1 MLTDDLTTF
10 DYVVLAILLVSIL
23 VSLARGAVREVLAL
37 AGWIVAFMV
46 ASSFTAA
53 LAPMLPSVIGGEYF
67 RSLLAFA
74 ALFLATLLAMGLIA
88 MLISVLVRS
97 VGLGFAD
104 RVLGSL
110 FGFARG
116 LLVVLMIVL
125 AAGFTA
131 LPQEAFWRKAV
142 LSRHLEAAAMMVLPW
157 LPQELSQRINYV
169 RLKHKQ

>member
-1 MLTDDLTTF
+1 
-10 DYVVLAILLVSIL
+10 
-23 VSLARGAVREVLAL
+23 
-37 AGWIVAFMV
+37 
-46 ASSFTAA
+46 
-53 LAPMLPSVIGGEYF
+53 
-67 RSLLAFA
+67 
-74 ALFLATLLAMGLIA
+74 

-110 FGFARG
+110 FGFVRG
-116 LLVVLMIVL
+116 LLVVLMVVL

-131 LPQEAFWRKAV
+131 LPQEPFWRKAV
-142 LSRHLEAAAMMVLPW
+142 LSKHLETAAMMVLPW